1 MLILKLIQIAA
12 FICLISGFV
21 CLCYGASEIPNSVPA
36 SYYDANHPL
45 PQNTNDFVNDLRDYV
60 QKSEGYKLLIIGAK
74 VFGSGIAL
82 VCLLCL
88 ISAKSHCNKIATAP
102 DTDTVPVT
110 VPVTVPTTTVPV
122 RTRTVQINSI
132 PEVIPTSTETLSAH
146 SASAVA
152 TYIEETQDPV
162 KRYIFHSKR
171 QPTIVEII

>member
-1 MLILKLIQIAA
+1 MLILKLIQLAA
-12 FICLISGFV
+12 FICIISGFV
-21 CLCYGASEIPNSVPA
+21 CVCYGASEIPVSVPA
-36 SYYDANHPL
+36 TYYDANHPF
-45 PQNTNDFVNDLRDYV
+45 PTNTNEFENDLRDYV

-88 ISAKSHCNKIATAP
+88 ICAKSQCNKIADDPDTAP
-102 DTDTVPVT
+102 VTAPATAPV
-110 VPVTVPTTTVPV
+110 TTVPV
-122 RTRTVQINSI
+122 RKKTVLINSI
-132 PEVIPTSTETLSAH
+132 PETIPTTTDALSAH

-171 QPTIVEII
+171 QPAIVEII